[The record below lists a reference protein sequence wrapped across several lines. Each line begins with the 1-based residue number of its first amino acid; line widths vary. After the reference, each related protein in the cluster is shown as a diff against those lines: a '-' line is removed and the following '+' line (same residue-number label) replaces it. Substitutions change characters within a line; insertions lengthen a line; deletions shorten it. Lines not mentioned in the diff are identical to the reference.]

1 MFCCDVF
8 VPGIPRLG
16 NPRYAINSTSPQPSL
31 IIRLPFRVGHQLC
44 SHTLFTLHLSIFAA
58 KLFSF
63 LTVTPSRSICL
74 QSHQRPQLHLYSS
87 LNQSLTVIIIIA
99 MKHAF
104 VTAAVLAVG
113 ATAQNS
119 TSTSTLYYNTC
130 TSTAPGTV
138 TELSTL
144 TYCPPCEAAGMTTFA
159 GGSLTTYTTVFKQV
173 CPTDAARLEDATY
186 TVTEPCPSTG
196 LARGASYIPQ
206 GFTVSTVSCSACA
219 AGKSQYAQTT
229 PVPALASALAAP
241 AAAPAIPTPAAEGG
255 NAAPPA
261 PAGAPAS
268 PPPPPP
274 PAGAASPANAENAA
288 AAPAA
293 PGAAPPAENGAPA
306 PAAAGAASPAEN
318 GAAAPGGSPAGAS
331 APYPLPAQAGQVAA
345 ASGAPASNGNST
357 VPFTGAAN
365 LVEISFFVTALATFI
380 TGFAFVL

>member
-1 MFCCDVF
+1 
-8 VPGIPRLG
+8 
-16 NPRYAINSTSPQPSL
+16 
-31 IIRLPFRVGHQLC
+31 
-44 SHTLFTLHLSIFAA
+44 
-58 KLFSF
+58 
-63 LTVTPSRSICL
+63 
-74 QSHQRPQLHLYSS
+74 
-87 LNQSLTVIIIIA
+87 

-241 AAAPAIPTPAAEGG
+241 AAEGG

-268 PPPPPP
+268 PP

-365 LVEISFFVTALATFI
+365 LVEISFFVTALATLV